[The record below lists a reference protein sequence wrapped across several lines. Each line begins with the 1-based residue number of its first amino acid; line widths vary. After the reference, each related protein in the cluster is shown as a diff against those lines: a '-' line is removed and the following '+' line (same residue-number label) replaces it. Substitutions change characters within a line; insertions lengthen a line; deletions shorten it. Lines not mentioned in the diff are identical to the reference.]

1 MRKSKRRKNKE
12 EEFVLVTFKIDDDI
26 LTKIDLY
33 AINHRLSRSDVI
45 REAIWNYLK
54 ENGIIK

>member
-1 MRKSKRRKNKE
+1 MGKSKRRKNKE
-12 EEFVLVTFKIDDDI
+12 KEFILVTFKIDDDI
-26 LTKIDLY
+26 LTKMDLY